1 MALETLTE
9 IISLGGRQFSVDPHA
24 GKSIAER
31 IVEEE
36 ERDRSV
42 GKPKDADNDNDPD
55 KSKSSD
61 VPEPSEATL
70 AMMKAL
76 PDEMRNLIEEYR
88 RWLAVVITSP
98 ALGSGERAKKIDEL
112 LLDFHMKAAR
122 IPQAETAESKA
133 SRMLV
138 DAGLA
143 SLSDATKATLAG
155 YIREGRTD
163 KVREF
168 LADWRGVAEHCGRTS
183 AAMNVKTVADGIA
196 YLRS

>member
-1 MALETLTE
+1 MTTTLENLHE
-9 IISLGGRQFSVDPHA
+9 IVTVGGHQFAVDGA
-24 GKSIAER
+24 GNILDK
-31 IVEEE
+31 IVEQE
-36 ERDRSV
+36 ERDRAT
-42 GKPKDADNDNDPD
+42 GKPQDADNDPD

-61 VPEPSEATL
+61 VPEPSEATKD
-70 AMMKAL
+70 AMKMASPEL
-76 PDEMRNLIEEYR
+76 RNLMQEYR
-88 RWLAVVITSP
+88 DWIIAVGSANIP
-98 ALGSGERAKKIDEL
+98 AGSRSAKIDEL

-168 LADWRGVAEHCGRTS
+168 LADWRGVAEQCGRTS
-183 AAMNVKTVADGIA
+183 AAMNVKTVADGMA
-196 YLRS
+196 FLRS